1 MSRTDA
7 RSRRLR
13 RRPSRTVPAT
23 VVAVVLLALG
33 VLTAV
38 AAISRLVT
46 GTWDALVTRPAD
58 AVASQTWGSSTV
70 LGAAVVA
77 VVIGLVL
84 LVAGLKPGTFRSA
97 SLRGPS
103 GPGIEQTDY
112 VISNAAVARLAASRA
127 DLVDGVD
134 KVSASADGRRVQ
146 LRIST
151 SSEQTT
157 QIRDRVVQGVTEAL
171 SATGLDPAPRVSAT
185 VHQKDL

>member
-46 GTWDALVTRPAD
+46 GRWDDLVTRPAGT
-58 AVASQTWGSSTV
+58 VAAQTWGSPLVVTV
-70 LGAAVVA
+70 AALTLVV
-77 VVIGLVL
+77 GLVL
-84 LVAGLKPGTFRSA
+84 VVAGLKPGAYRSA
-97 SLRGPS
+97 RLHGPT
-103 GPGIEQTDY
+103 GAGVEQTDY
-112 VISNAAVARLAASRA
+112 VITNAAIARLAAGQA

-134 KVSASADGRRVQ
+134 KVAASADGRRVR
-146 LRIST
+146 LRLTT
-151 SSEQTT
+151 SSEQTA
-157 QIRDRVVQGVTEAL
+157 QIRDRVVQGVTASL
-171 SATGLDPAPRVSAT
+171 TATGLDPAPRVSAT
-185 VHQKDL
+185 VRTKDL